1 MRYSRLLA
9 NVGVGLV
16 GMTAATP
23 AAAAVPHTVGP
34 GESLWS
40 IAAANN
46 FTTRSMAAANGLSP
60 DSHVILGGTIQ
71 IPSEPEAAAALAATT
86 APAAT
91 PPSTS
96 TPATSTAGGGTH
108 TVQPGES
115 LGAIAART
123 GTSVAALAAA
133 NGLDPAGTLLSGS
146 AIKLQGAGSST
157 AAPQITTTPASM
169 SAPKPLGSY
178 TVRAGESLAS
188 IAGRT
193 GASVAQVAA
202 ANGLDPARPL
212 LTGTVL
218 KLPGAGQAASSGPAP
233 AKTVVPAAAPY
244 PSAGRISADEVKQ
257 VASGHG
263 IAPSLAAA
271 IGWQESG
278 FNNAMVSSANARG
291 VMQILPGTWQW
302 VQDNLARERLDPSS
316 PRDNVQAGSLYLAQ
330 LARDTG
336 GDIPTAVAS
345 YYQGLS
351 SVRKNG
357 MFPETERYVANVL
370 ALQRRFE
377 GQ

>member
-1 MRYSRLLA
+1 LRYSRLFA

-16 GMTAATP
+16 GLTAATP
-23 AAAAVPHTVGP
+23 ASAAVPHTVGP

-46 FTTRSMAAANGLSP
+46 FTTRSMAAANGLGP
-60 DSHVILGGTIQ
+60 DSHVILGSTIQ
-71 IPSEPEAAAALAATT
+71 IPSEPEAAAALAAQ
-86 APAAT
+86 A
-91 PPSTS
+91 
-96 TPATSTAGGGTH
+96 TPATGTATPASVSGAGTH
-108 TVQPGES
+108 TVAPGES
-115 LGAIAART
+115 LGAIAARS

-133 NGLDPAGTLLSGS
+133 NGLDPAAYLLSGTVLR
-146 AIKLQGAGSST
+146 LQGSGGSSA
-157 AAPQITTTPASM
+157 AAPTATPAASTA
-169 SAPKPLGSY
+169 APKPLGSY
-178 TVRAGESLAS
+178 TVRAGESLGS
-188 IAGRT
+188 IAASS

-202 ANGLDPARPL
+202 ANGLDPSRPL
-212 LTGTVL
+212 PIGTVL
-218 KLPGAGQAASSGPAP
+218 KLPGASSPSASGPAP

-244 PSAGRISADEVKQ
+244 ASAGRISAGEVKQ

-263 IAPSLAAA
+263 IPPSLAAA
-271 IGWQESG
+271 VGWQESG
-278 FNNAMVSSANARG
+278 FNNGVVSSANARG

-336 GDIPTAVAS
+336 GDLPTAVAS

-351 SVRKNG
+351 SVRKDG

-370 ALQRRFE
+370 ALQRRFADE
-377 GQ
+377 

>member
-1 MRYSRLLA
+1 MRYLRLLTIIP
-9 NVGVGLV
+9 VGLV
-16 GMTAATP
+16 GMTATP
-23 AAAAVPHTVGP
+23 AAAHVPHTVGP
-34 GESLWS
+34 GDSLWS
-40 IAAANN
+40 IAAAHN

-60 DSHVILGGTIQ
+60 DSLVVLGSTIN
-71 IPSEPEAAAALAATT
+71 IPSEPEAAAALAAAAPPATT
-86 APAAT
+86 PAPAA
-91 PPSTS
+91 SG
-96 TPATSTAGGGTH
+96 AVRTASGGH
-108 TVQPGES
+108 TVQPGET

-123 GTSVAALAAA
+123 GTTVPALAAA

-146 AIKLQGAGSST
+146 VITLQGSGSSA
-157 AAPQITTTPASM
+157 AAPQVTTTPASM

-188 IAGRT
+188 IAGRS

-218 KLPGAGQAASSGPAP
+218 KLPGAGQATASALAPTP

-244 PSAGRISADEVKQ
+244 PSAGRISADEVKR

-263 IAPSLAAA
+263 IPPSLAAA

-278 FNNAMVSSANARG
+278 FNNGVVSSANARG

-336 GDIPTAVAS
+336 GDLPTAVAS